1 MESEGIVPL
10 NNSIFNAKM
19 ANHTIDIY
27 FFTMSPPSRAALLL
41 MRALGLKHNI
51 KIVNVLAGEQMNPEF
66 IKINPLHT
74 IPVINDGGFILPD
87 SNAIMKYL
95 VDQYAKDDSLFPR
108 DPKKS
113 AIVIQR
119 LFFVSGYL
127 FPRFV
132 AYHLPTIKDGVKGAE
147 EDLNKLNET
156 FSMMDNYVQGQTWFA
171 GNNMTVAD
179 FAAISLISTIHA
191 CGSCDISAHQNLF
204 QWFQKTKTAME
215 SFGYDEVM
223 QAGAE
228 AFGALYKS
236 RLK

>member
-132 AYHLPTIKDGVKGAE
+132 AYH
-147 EDLNKLNET
+147 
-156 FSMMDNYVQGQTWFA
+156 
-171 GNNMTVAD
+171 
-179 FAAISLISTIHA
+179 A